1 MPPIDVH
8 PQGHCQM
15 NNQFHRQLSKAFV
28 PLRGVL
34 EAESGEGNGEDRILA
49 HPGTAENTKH
59 RKNRARNGHRDGSR
73 SMTSQAKDRTE
84 TAAEMDAVRGMA
96 MSSLLEDWG

>member
-1 MPPIDVH
+1 
-8 PQGHCQM
+8 M
-15 NNQFHRQLSKAFV
+15 NNPFHRQLLRRAFV
-28 PLRGVL
+28 PLQGAL
-34 EAESGEGNGEDRILA
+34 EAERGEGNGEDRILA